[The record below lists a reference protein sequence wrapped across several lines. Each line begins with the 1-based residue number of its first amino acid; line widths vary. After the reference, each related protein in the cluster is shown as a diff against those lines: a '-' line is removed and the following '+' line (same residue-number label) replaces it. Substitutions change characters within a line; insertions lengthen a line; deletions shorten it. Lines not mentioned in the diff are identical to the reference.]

1 MKLVTRAEQ
10 QMIFKR
16 IIEIW
21 KVVIKY
27 DCIESVDCMRDL
39 YIIGTLLGM
48 QKDIDR
54 VTAWQEGGKHETV
67 RLRTDRGLF
76 DRFKLGRKH
85 AKKNTRKNQWTDT
98 EDF

>member
-1 MKLVTRAEQ
+1 MKLVARAEQ

-54 VTAWQEGGKHETV
+54 VRDKVDVLFVWQQYSPF
-67 RLRTDRGLF
+67 L
-76 DRFKLGRKH
+76 
-85 AKKNTRKNQWTDT
+85 
-98 EDF
+98 